1 MSVDELNNYIDNIAR
16 KYILV
21 EDKMNNTETLKIT
34 SPDSMSGIYYNP
46 IVEIKAAWLAAAQ
59 IAKLKGYTCAAT
71 LVEHSVLGKNYYEQS
86 DIFSQKIKS
95 SNEYKSWMNKDKKP
109 SDLVFSTGDLF
120 YALHKVKIS
129 FSAVSSQGA
138 MVHINDKFDFELDS
152 QYSDLFTSL
161 VNNWAWLCQHSYVLT
176 PIDVDIYFTY

>member
-1 MSVDELNNYIDNIAR
+1 MVKKVISLFIVFSFVLGSISVFAMDVKTNTINEQVRRGALISDDNITNNYTLSQSIIRYINNMSVDELNNYIDNIAR

-95 SNEYKSWMNKDKKP
+95 SNN
-109 SDLVFSTGDLF
+109 TNHG
-120 YALHKVKIS
+120 
-129 FSAVSSQGA
+129 
-138 MVHINDKFDFELDS
+138 
-152 QYSDLFTSL
+152 
-161 VNNWAWLCQHSYVLT
+161 
-176 PIDVDIYFTY
+176 